1 MAKLAHISI
10 QGFKSIAKL
19 EALELRPINLLIG
32 ANGAG
37 KSNFLEVFNL
47 LTACGRRELRQYVA
61 RAGSSERI
69 LHFGERATPRLTLN
83 LDFADENAAYS
94 LALDATLN
102 GGLFPVN
109 EFIRV
114 GDKTKYMVGGSGK
127 NAEMMHFNE
136 PELAWAAGQ
145 AGRAAPETEAL
156 LGSWRFFHF
165 LDTGPYSPMKKPG
178 QINDNEYLRW
188 NGANLAAFL
197 HRLKAKHPAEYDLI
211 RDTIQQVAPFFKDF
225 RLQPDRLNEDYIR
238 LEWDQVG
245 SDAQFDATALSD
257 GTLRFMAL
265 ATLLLQP
272 AELRPGIILLDEP
285 ELGLHPQAITLLSG
299 IIKMAAA
306 KSQLIVATQS
316 PLLVDQFD
324 PEDVLVANRVAGAT
338 TITRLDGTRLKV
350 WLEDYSL
357 GQLWLKNEF
366 AGQPERE

>member
-1 MAKLAHISI
+1 M
-10 QGFKSIAKL
+10 
-19 EALELRPINLLIG
+19 
-32 ANGAG
+32 
-37 KSNFLEVFNL
+37 
-47 LTACGRRELRQYVA
+47 
-61 RAGSSERI
+61 
-69 LHFGERATPRLTLN
+69 
-83 LDFADENAAYS
+83 
-94 LALDATLN
+94 
-102 GGLFPVN
+102 
-109 EFIRV
+109 
-114 GDKTKYMVGGSGK
+114 
-127 NAEMMHFNE
+127 
-136 PELAWAAGQ
+136 
-145 AGRAAPETEAL
+145 
-156 LGSWRFFHF
+156 
-165 LDTGPYSPMKKPG
+165 
-178 QINDNEYLRW
+178 
-188 NGANLAAFL
+188 
-197 HRLKAKHPAEYDLI
+197 I

-338 TITRLDGTRLKV
+338 TITRLDGPRLKV